1 MRALSDL
8 PTVFPQA
15 LSTLLATVCP
25 LRSVKYPR
33 IIRLLYIHKKRRNRC
48 HESEKLM
55 SHVGLFHSFSSIKRT
70 PRTIRKKQ
78 KESYQFRL
86 FFFFG
91 LILRFFVVFFVC
103 SCLFLFLLL
112 GSRRHV
118 EIYSVWGSRRL
129 LGFPPQSFTSVPC
142 QVEPSWTFPL
152 GMRNSSASCIMKLHK
167 NHFQK
172 FFFWNDRNADS
183 VGEVF
188 ITLLY
193 CKKQYRVHHFFFFF
207 NEM

>member
-1 MRALSDL
+1 MSRVRKVD
-8 PTVFPQA
+8 
-15 LSTLLATVCP
+15 
-25 LRSVKYPR
+25 
-33 IIRLLYIHKKRRNRC
+33 
-48 HESEKLM
+48 ESRW
-55 SHVGLFHSFSSIKRT
+55 FFSFIFLKRT

-152 GMRNSSASCIMKLHK
+152 GMRNSSASCMMKLHK
-167 NHFQK
+167 NHFQN
-172 FFFWNDRNADS
+172 FFS
-183 VGEVF
+183 
-188 ITLLY
+188 
-193 CKKQYRVHHFFFFF
+193 
-207 NEM
+207 EMIEMQIPLERFL

>member
-25 LRSVKYPR
+25 LRSVKHPR
-33 IIRLLYIHKKRRNRC
+33 IIRLFYIHKKRRNRC

-55 SHVGLFHSFSSIKRT
+55 SHVGLFHSFSSKE
-70 PRTIRKKQ
+70 PQEQSEKQ

-103 SCLFLFLLL
+103 TCLFLFLLL

-118 EIYSVWGSRRL
+118 EIYGVWGSRRL
-129 LGFPPQSFTSVPC
+129 LGFPPQSFISVPC

-152 GMRNSSASCIMKLHK
+152 STWGE
-167 NHFQK
+167 K
-172 FFFWNDRNADS
+172 FFRELYNEITQKSFSKIFFLKWWKYGFRWKGFYNP
-183 VGEVF
+183 
-188 ITLLY
+188 TLL
-193 CKKQYRVHHFFFFF
+193 
-207 NEM
+207 